1 MNMCRPRRSSFDRGK
16 TGHSGLPIEF
26 VTAPSG
32 RPCTTST
39 VCSQAPGSRLGSRA
53 GSPELLPELAHLDAA
68 KGSTGLLPMELQW
81 ALPSIFASD
90 PSGSGSMLQVSEG
103 CLFNAREQEQ
113 LLTLRRRTSSCLAAF
128 EGLKDVLAEDGP
140 AALAEAAAAPA
151 AAERA
156 PPAVQEVQQQL
167 CNERFL
173 QRMRDYIVFI
183 DAALAGQLEPAPA
196 VKPKSRLDR
205 ALDAGTMPASARS
218 PTLGTARL
226 AEGGAPLPASAR
238 ASSGCC
244 GGPSKTPGFKP
255 FPL

>member
-1 MNMCRPRRSSFDRGK
+1 
-16 TGHSGLPIEF
+16 
-26 VTAPSG
+26 
-32 RPCTTST
+32 
-39 VCSQAPGSRLGSRA
+39 
-53 GSPELLPELAHLDAA
+53 
-68 KGSTGLLPMELQW
+68 MELQW

-140 AALAEAAAAPA
+140 AALAEGTAAPA

-167 CNERFL
+167 CNERFF

-226 AEGGAPLPASAR
+226 AEGGAPPASAR
-238 ASSGCC
+238 ASSGC